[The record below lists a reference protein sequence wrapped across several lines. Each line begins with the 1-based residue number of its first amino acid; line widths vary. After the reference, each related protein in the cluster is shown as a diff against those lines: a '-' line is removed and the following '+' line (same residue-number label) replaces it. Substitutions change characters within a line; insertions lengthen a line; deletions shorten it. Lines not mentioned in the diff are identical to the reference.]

1 MIAKTSTERLLPV
14 LRQTGL
20 VDGLPVSD
28 VAAALSVI
36 AYPRGA
42 PIFHVGDT
50 AVALF
55 ILIDGIVRV
64 SFVNSGGDEK
74 VISLFQAG
82 DIFGELFLGK
92 YRHRVGT
99 AHAMTDVIV
108 ARLSEANFLSLAAHY
123 PALAIGMIRH
133 LADEQRET
141 LARLHALMHL
151 DARHRLLGTLLGLAR
166 KFCCTAQDSRWVTL
180 PAVLTQ
186 EDIASAACVHRSTA
200 SLLINEYRRA
210 GVLGGQRRSLSVN
223 VEALQSLLDQAGL
236 EILI

>member
-1 MIAKTSTERLLPV
+1 MIEHIANDAVIRV

-20 VDGLPVSD
+20 VDGLPASEIAGAMPVTR
-28 VAAALSVI
+28 VA
-36 AYPRGA
+36 RGGS
-42 PIFHVGDT
+42 IFHVGDS

-55 ILIDGIVRV
+55 ILIEGIVRV

-74 VISLFQAG
+74 VISIFQSG

-99 AHAMTDVIV
+99 AHAMTDAVV
-108 ARLSEANFLSLAAHY
+108 ARLSEVSFLTLAVRY
-123 PALAIGMIRH
+123 PALALGMVRH

-151 DARHRLLGTLLGLAR
+151 DARYRLLGTLLGLAR
-166 KFCCTAQDSRWVTL
+166 KFCCPDNGGPWVVL
-180 PAVLTQ
+180 PDALTQ
-186 EDIASAACVHRSTA
+186 EDIASAACIHRSTA

-223 VEALQSLLDQAGL
+223 VEALQAILDQAGL
-236 EILI
+236 EILV